1 MSKIDEFIE
10 ILELHPSQITDVL
23 IEELGLS
30 GIFYPK
36 ETILEDFKGMLEQ
49 LRPLVE
55 LGEMVSNWEVNYDN
69 TGEYEPPNFITVDV
83 FNAPILQKLIKQIK
97 EQK

>member
-36 ETILEDFKGMLEQ
+36 PTILEDFKGMLEQ
-49 LRPLVE
+49 LRPHVE
-55 LGEMVSNWEVNYDN
+55 LAELVYENQDTLYIKNYD
-69 TGEYEPPNFITVDV
+69 TK
-83 FNAPILQKLIKQIK
+83 QKYDECIYLIEQQIK